1 MSSSAAP
8 VDADGQSVHA
18 VYTNFRAPTYD
29 SASDFEVFERDVAL
43 WQAITALPKA
53 KQGAILLAGVSGA
66 AKKYCSTL
74 ATADILSNDGVD
86 TVMQHL
92 QTGFG
97 ATESMKF
104 NNRISDWLD
113 FVRTD
118 DMSMTAFLCGYQ
130 TRMDNLKAINLPAEI
145 QGHLMLRQGLFDNT
159 TKGLII
165 ASAGGSFEIDK
176 LVAALKGL
184 YPEGAVIPAPT
195 AVSNFNATSAGR
207 TTARGGLFCDHCNRR
222 NHTKADCWAF
232 MRANGQAEKANE
244 MEAEVRGRSA
254 ARRGGPR
261 SGKGGSNAYS
271 TDDPATFYMSNACF
285 SSVPHAKPSGIVDTG
300 AFRTLIGEDT
310 LLSFMSSMNL
320 DSVNVIPGLTPQAH
334 RFGVDGPPIST
345 SFRATLPWQVRTD
358 KELYVFFNIAV
369 DVLPGQHPLLLG
381 LPTLV
386 AMKAAL
392 NFGGTTGKLFFTM
405 PNEVRHCVDLD
416 TSGTHPCILFS
427 GETRTV
433 AGSTVG
439 ELVGSQFNRVF
450 EMRQRLR
457 FFPVCTSTAVT

>member
-8 VDADGQSVHA
+8 VDADGQSVQA

-29 SASDFEVFERDVAL
+29 GASDFEVYERDVAL
-43 WQAITALPKA
+43 WQAITALPKS

-66 AKKYCSTL
+66 AKTYCSTL
-74 ATADILSNDGVD
+74 ATEDILKVDGVQ
-86 TVMQHL
+86 TVMKHL

-97 ATESMKF
+97 ATDSMKF
-104 NNRISDWLD
+104 NNKISDWLD

-130 TRMDNLKAINLPAEI
+130 TRVDNLKAISLPTEI
-145 QGHLMLRQGLFDNT
+145 QGHLLLRQGLFDNT

-184 YPEGAVIPAPT
+184 YPEGAVIPAPI
-195 AVSNFNATSAGR
+195 AASNFNATPAGR
-207 TTARGGLFCDHCNRR
+207 TNSRGGLFCDHCNRR

-232 MRANGQAEKANE
+232 MRANGQVEKANE
-244 MEAEVRGRSA
+244 LEAEVRGRSA
-254 ARRGGPR
+254 MRRLGPKNGGNGPN
-261 SGKGGSNAYS
+261 GYS
-271 TDDPATFYMSNACF
+271 HQDDPATFYMSNACF
-285 SSVPHAKPSGIVDTG
+285 SSVPHDKPSGIVDTG

-310 LLSFMSSMNL
+310 LLAFMSAMNL
-320 DSVNVIPGLTPQAH
+320 NSVKVIPGVTPPAH

-345 SFRATLPWQVRTD
+345 SFRASLPWQVRTD
-358 KELYVFFNIAV
+358 KDSEIFFNIAV

-386 AMKAAL
+386 SMKAAL
-392 NFGGTTGKLFFTM
+392 NFGGSAKMFFTM
-405 PNEVRHCVDLD
+405 PNAVRHCVDLD
-416 TSGTHPCILFS
+416 TSGTHPCILY
-427 GETRTV
+427 GGKTRAVT
-433 AGSTVG
+433 GSTVG
-439 ELVGSQFNRVF
+439 ELVGSQYNRVF
-450 EMRQRLR
+450 
-457 FFPVCTSTAVT
+457 